1 MPAGSSLQA
10 RGAVT
15 GTAGFGKGYGAAIP
29 SATRTPMSAA
39 KTPSV
44 THGKHPEERVRPRGI
59 PIEKLGWTRQM
70 ALEARQRVA
79 SLLGDWEDPSM
90 DVYDEEP

>member
-1 MPAGSSLQA
+1 MPARSSLPA

-15 GTAGFGKGYGAAIP
+15 GTVRRGKGYGVAI
-29 SATRTPMSAA
+29 SSVGQTPMSVA
-39 KTPSV
+39 KAPPATP
-44 THGKHPEERVRPRGI
+44 GKHADERSRPRGT
-59 PIEKLGWTRQM
+59 PIEKLGWTREM

-79 SLLGDWEDPSM
+79 SLLDDWEDPSM